1 MAATSR
7 MSTRLIHDT
16 CGQNEIT
23 GFTRSPAKV
32 PIRGGTTDIVIQ
44 YPDQDRSVSLM
55 LSRAQIVTVVIV
67 GALAALIVRAPNRV
81 LAILRNVLALSNLA
95 LFLFAAAALAWF
107 LYAVILRRMLRARR
121 IANARMRRM
130 MREAGIRGKDQRN

>member
-1 MAATSR
+1 
-7 MSTRLIHDT
+7 
-16 CGQNEIT
+16 
-23 GFTRSPAKV
+23 
-32 PIRGGTTDIVIQ
+32 
-44 YPDQDRSVSLM
+44 M

-67 GALAALIVRAPNRV
+67 GALAALIVGAPNRV